1 MCAAVWGC
9 HVTAGGDEEYDSDD
23 ADCWDIGVACRGTQV
38 GRSASAGCGLWGGRQ
53 RARAASAGASN
64 GETCV
69 AFFFSPTGA
78 GCVLEMSRRCC
89 RLSSGLWP
97 WSYSNVPIRPYAGSG
112 SLLVKWIGTRSELC
126 YCLVL
131 VINLVDVNYLI
142 IIAL

>member
-1 MCAAVWGC
+1 MRGGVGLPRHGGGRRGVRQRRCGLLGYRCGVPGD
-9 HVTAGGDEEYDSDD
+9 AGRAERL
-23 ADCWDIGVACRGTQV
+23 CRLRLV
-38 GRSASAGCGLWGGRQ
+38 GRE
-53 RARAASAGASN
+53 AASAG
-64 GETCV
+64 GLGGGFERGDMRG
-69 AFFFSPTGA
+69 FFFSPTGA